1 MESLRKSTLRR
12 CALTVAAATLA
23 LSGLTSAAGCGPA
36 AQAPVSYPLYGVG
49 TGGTFMVGTWEVTLD
64 VALVGLGPIYFCTT
78 AGASSELCPT
88 SLNEFAE
95 VAVVDLRDPTPQL
108 LGEVRGVTGEIRSV
122 SYDLAYNWFPRQ
134 SEPTAAPVAPEGHS
148 AHFEGQATG
157 PEGSFRFIADV
168 DVLPRFAGLRAI
180 RRTTGVNTRIDD
192 SALRLDIRLDPQSW
206 WKAIDFSALGRGN
219 AGMDPVL
226 PVLIDRTDH
235 NVVFHDTLVAQ
246 ITTASG
252 APTFL
257 WSPTGP

>member
-1 MESLRKSTLRR
+1 MESVRERSLRR
-12 CALTVAAATLA
+12 SALTVAIAAMT
-23 LSGLTSAAGCGPA
+23 LSGVTSAAGCGPA
-36 AQAPVSYPLYGVG
+36 AQTPVSYPLYGAG
-49 TGGTFMVGTWEVTLD
+49 TGGVFMVGTWQITLD

-88 SLNEFAE
+88 SLNEFAD
-95 VAVVDLRDPTPQL
+95 VAVVDARDPTPQL

-134 SEPTAAPVAPEGHS
+134 TGPTAAAVAPEGHS

-157 PEGSFRFIADV
+157 PEGNFWFIADV
-168 DVLPRFAGLRAI
+168 DVLPRYAGLRAI
-180 RRTTGVNTRIDD
+180 RRTSGVNTRIDD

-206 WKAIDFSALGRGN
+206 WKAIDFSALGRGTV
-219 AGMDPVL
+219 GMDPVL
-226 PVLIDRTDH
+226 PVLIDRRDH

-257 WSPTGP
+257 WSPSGP